1 MKKLSGVF
9 ICLLL
14 FTFISSARIIEV
26 ADAGITDKLR
36 AVIAAKNAP
45 AEGGPPACETNSD
58 ACSEASVGSNP
69 MASDGGNYYWA
80 TKFQASESTTICAAI
95 LYLEKVGA
103 ADPTHSYVV
112 SVRLNTCSTCDRS
125 DDNVGAITG
134 TASTNTLTWNDLT
147 AAETAETFTG
157 MSASITSGEFYWI
170 SIATTGTAD
179 ASNYGQWHKTE
190 SCTVEDVHKD
200 GDGAGTWGSESGGS
214 SSRFQ
219 LLK

>member
-26 ADAGITDKLR
+26 ADAGITDKLK
-36 AVIAAKNAP
+36 AVIAAKNA
-45 AEGGPPACETNSD
+45 GGAPACETNSD

-200 GDGAGTWGSESGGS
+200 GDGAGTWGSESSGS